1 VTDDYGCSGTSDV
14 VRVEVDPNP
23 IEIVGIA
30 SSLLQFDTTRA
41 TTVQCDSLRV
51 RNTSSQTLVIGSAT
65 MARNIEFSVPLSQ
78 LPLVIPPGQERWL
91 IVCFQPSGLG
101 QQRDTLRISDAADYC
116 SRQLNVVGICA
127 VPPYPNPARDLV
139 LVHVRQQDVS
149 AIVRT
154 AGGSA
159 CVECIREEVSP
170 QRWELRCR
178 LDHLPSGLYILEL
191 VAAQR
196 QWWYPVVVVR

>member
-1 VTDDYGCSGTSDV
+1 
-14 VRVEVDPNP
+14 
-23 IEIVGIA
+23 
-30 SSLLQFDTTRA
+30 
-41 TTVQCDSLRV
+41 
-51 RNTSSQTLVIGSAT
+51 
-65 MARNIEFSVPLSQ
+65 
-78 LPLVIPPGQERWL
+78 
-91 IVCFQPSGLG
+91 LG

-127 VPPYPNPARDLV
+127 ANTYQALSSCNIEIRGQTQMFDMQGIVVVPPYPNPAQDLV
-139 LVHVRQQDVS
+139 VVHVRQKDVS

-191 VAAQR
+191 VAAQQ